1 MSDTQAAM
9 REFRFLDDKRK
20 TSGLLPQEE
29 QRWQELAQA
38 LGIDISQAMGGYWG
52 ADGQWYAY
60 PQGYDPQQGYP
71 QQGYDPNYGYYDPNQ
86 QQQYPQQ
93 GYDPNAGYYDPNAQ
107 QPADPGQYPGQ
118 APAGQWNQPGPAA
131 AQQAWQAP
139 APQPPAPAALDLPG

>member
-38 LGIDISQAMGGYWG
+38 LGIDISQALGGYWG

-60 PQGYDPQQGYP
+60 PQQGYDPNAYPQQAYDPNYGYDPNQPQQP
-71 QQGYDPNYGYYDPNQ
+71 QQGYDPNQGYYDPNQ
-86 QQQYPQQ
+86 QQYADPNQQYP
-93 GYDPNAGYYDPNAQ
+93 DPN
-107 QPADPGQYPGQ
+107 
-118 APAGQWNQPGPAA
+118 
-131 AQQAWQAP
+131 
-139 APQPPAPAALDLPG
+139 